1 MLWCCLR
8 RNAAIPTPKT
18 LSAAPTTLSMPR
30 SASTS
35 HTSTISKPFHSAS
48 FSCSVV
54 STTFVQN
61 VVSFLGAPLIA
72 HLSGKEAEAMPLN
85 WVFEEFCWHWI
96 SKRRSPS
103 WIHTYFAKEA
113 ACLTQQWMFTNWI
126 KWMQTFI
133 LVVVLLIL
141 LSTLDRNDVAKHT
154 SWISLSQGHKD
165 TRLLRE
171 SARECSSDTWLLYY
185 WLLWHCKLAIQIS
198 PMCQQLLSNIG
209 KFPSSIMAVEPVFVA
224 LCFQP
229 LDLTKPRHRKE
240 SIQAS
245 KVWLWRDWLW
255 CEQGVIAGW
264 TLVISADFFQSQEW
278 IESLSDKIEMGTL
291 PFVFGIHH
299 LLLSMSQWS
308 CFLTVQLPI
317 RQFLLDQ
324 ELSMSVVLFNPH
336 GLLN

>member
-1 MLWCCLR
+1 MLDVAWGGML
-8 RNAAIPTPKT
+8 
-18 LSAAPTTLSMPR
+18 LSQHQRLYQQHQRLFLCQEVLQLHILQPSP
-30 SASTS
+30 S
-35 HTSTISKPFHSAS
+35 PFHSAS

-85 WVFEEFCWHWI
+85 WVFKEFCWHWI

-103 WIHTYFAKEA
+103 WIHRYFAKEA

-141 LSTLDRNDVAKHT
+141 LRTLDRNDVAKHT

-255 CEQGVIAGW
+255 CEPGRYCRLDPGNFSW
-264 TLVISADFFQSQEW
+264 FFS
-278 IESLSDKIEMGTL
+278 ESRVNRIPL
-291 PFVFGIHH
+291 
-299 LLLSMSQWS
+299 
-308 CFLTVQLPI
+308 
-317 RQFLLDQ
+317 R
-324 ELSMSVVLFNPH
+324 
-336 GLLN
+336 